1 MKDLLVGRY
10 TRHIFLGDA
19 PDLRF
24 PEHKAQFRFLP
35 SYSANQGCRSRS
47 RAAPNQYTQQRYPHA
62 SHAPTPVVRD
72 CGDESAGCT
81 SKFYALSAKSLYVSL
96 LHHTL
101 SRCDKPPHVQV
112 VLWNQP
118 VPVIFTVAD
127 ACKKTACARQAVSSY
142 LSLRVHGWSVNTK
155 PSPHFYGG
163 LCCRPNQVSS
173 AYASAPALRRSRSR
187 RSSAPCR

>member
-101 SRCDKPPHVQV
+101 FRCGNLSHVQV
-112 VLWNQP
+112 VLWNQS
-118 VPVIFTVAD
+118 VPTIFVA
-127 ACKKTACARQAVSSY
+127 AATAQKTACARQAVSLS
-142 LSLRVHGWSVNTK
+142 LSLRVHGWSGRGAD
-155 PSPHFYGG
+155 PSAQFSLRFGIGASNAAISAVCGALP
-163 LCCRPNQVSS
+163 LKVSTL
-173 AYASAPALRRSRSR
+173 P
-187 RSSAPCR
+187 